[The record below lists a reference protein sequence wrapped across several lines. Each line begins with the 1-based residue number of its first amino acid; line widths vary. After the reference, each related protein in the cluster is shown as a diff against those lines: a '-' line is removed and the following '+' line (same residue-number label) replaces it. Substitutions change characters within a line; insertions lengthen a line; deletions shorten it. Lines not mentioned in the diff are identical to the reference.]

1 MSACLLV
8 LAARPAAAQTQTPD
22 LVLVQTFDVG
32 ASVQL
37 MIIRGEDKSEKVEFR
52 SGGSDKGLTASGEGY
67 YKVFSKLYQEGY
79 ALQSTFTT
87 HKTCS

>member
-1 MSACLLV
+1 MSACLLA

-22 LVLVQTFDVG
+22 LVLVQMFDVG

-37 MIIRGEDKSEKVEFR
+37 MITRGEGKSEKVEFR